1 MATTEQLLSNILTEL
16 KGIRAELTKGGGKA
30 EARSSAPAASG
41 GAVANDRELDS
52 EYGNPA
58 VRKDPKRWNADVNG
72 SYAGCNF
79 SECPADYLDCL
90 ADLFDWM
97 GDKDDEDGKQYNGK
111 PASIYKRKDAARAR
125 GWSQRKRNGW
135 QPPAKQQR
143 QSEESGDV
151 GGNPEITDSDI
162 PF

>member
-1 MATTEQLLSNILTEL
+1 VTTTEQLLSQIITEL
-16 KGIRAELTKGGGKA
+16 KGIRAALSIGVPGKPVDGGTK
-30 EARSSAPAASG
+30 SAG
-41 GAVANDRELDS
+41 GAVASDRELDS
-52 EYGNPA
+52 DFGNPA

-72 SYAGCNF
+72 SYAGCSF
-79 SECPADYLDCL
+79 SECPPDYLDCL

-97 GDKDDEDGKQYNGK
+97 GDQDDKSGKLYKDK

-135 QPPAKQQR
+135 QAPAPAQR
-143 QSEESGDV
+143 AADV
-151 GGNPEITDSDI
+151 NQDDSAGSPVDDEL